1 MSNFGPELI
10 QLLEESAHNFS
21 SKVRNEIVKA
31 LILLRGK
38 DMVEAKLLYESFF
51 KLFRIKDKKIR
62 ETVHKFIVQDVK
74 KINLKTKNHAVNKSL
89 QNFMYTMLQDQDV
102 TGEFLYFHMSSSKN
116 YLLKH
121 HIKVYA
127 LPKISTRKIFGMMK
141 KQ

>member
-102 TGEFLYFHMSSSKN
+102 TGEFLYFHICLHLTN
-116 YLLKH
+116 NFL
-121 HIKVYA
+121 
-127 LPKISTRKIFGMMK
+127 
-141 KQ
+141 

>member
-102 TGEFLYFHMSSSKN
+102 TGEFLYFHIC
-116 YLLKH
+116 LHLK
-121 HIKVYA
+121 I
-127 LPKISTRKIFGMMK
+127 IFLSII
-141 KQ
+141 

>member
-38 DMVEAKLLYESFF
+38 DMVEANLLYESFF

-102 TGEFLYFHMSSSKN
+102 TGEFLCFHICLHLKN
-116 YLLKH
+116 FL
-121 HIKVYA
+121 
-127 LPKISTRKIFGMMK
+127 
-141 KQ
+141 